1 MKKRKLKLK
10 KKVKVILAIILTG
23 IIICVFENMK
33 DNNIETPKKEI
44 TEEILNKKTYL
55 DTFSNNSGKKLDDEY
70 KEVIVKYMDLYF
82 KSMISLEVNDVTDL
96 FSNPKGAEA
105 YLTKSALE
113 LLIEH
118 HKLQSN
124 DMRLTKAS
132 YNIEVTNIKEDG
144 NKIKIEFLEN
154 DFIRFKYLNIDSELI
169 DVKNTITLSKKD
181 GKVTI
186 DSLRVI
192 QNNYV
197 MFTNELSDINKSDI
211 DKLKD
216 KYIESIKKEVKN
228 NKILME
234 KANSKKYSTDISC
247 DGKYNRTKAVEYS
260 YKYTRGRNPDYT
272 AYDSAGGNCQN
283 MVSQSIH
290 AGGIPMDSIGTYQWK
305 HYDSEIN
312 ENNEAKG
319 RSTSWT
325 GTQTFYEYVKNNT
338 DKGICSDR
346 DVNMYYAEAG
356 DVGHVGYRDY
366 SHAVL
371 IVDIVK
377 DENGNVIDLLVNSN
391 TASLENY
398 PFMGYVY
405 PNKRIIKILGYN
417 D

>member
-23 IIICVFENMK
+23 IIICVFESMK
-33 DNNIETPKKEI
+33 DNNIETPEKET

-55 DTFSNNSGKKLDDEY
+55 NTFSNSSDKKLDNEY
-70 KEVIVKYMDLYF
+70 KEVIVKYIDLYF
-82 KSMISLEVNDVTDL
+82 KSMINLEVNDVTNL

-144 NKIKIEFLEN
+144 RKTEVEFLEN
-154 DFIRFKYLNIDSELI
+154 DFIRFKYLNVDSELI
-169 DVKNTITLSKKD
+169 DVKNTIILSKKD

-186 DSLRVI
+186 DSLRVV

-216 KYIESIKKEVKN
+216 KYIKSIKKEVKN

-234 KANSKKYSTDISC
+234 QANSKKYNTDINC
-247 DGKYNRTKAVEYS
+247 DGKYNRDKAAEYS
-260 YKYTRGRNPDYT
+260 YKYTRKRNPDYI
-272 AYDSAGGNCQN
+272 AYDSVGGNCQN
-283 MVSQSIH
+283 MVSQSVH
-290 AGGIPMDSIGTYQWK
+290 AGGIPMDSTGSYQWK
-305 HYDSEIN
+305 HYSSEIN
-312 ENNEAKG
+312 EKNEAKG
-319 RSTSWT
+319 RSASWT
-325 GTQTFYEYVKNNT
+325 GTQNFYEYVKNNT
-338 DKGICSDR
+338 DKGICSDN
-346 DVNMYYAEAG
+346 DVNIYYAETG

-371 IVDIVK
+371 IVDVVK